1 MGFLFPGGTIGNDGI
16 GEPEMSSA
24 SRPADIRYTA
34 THEWARIEG
43 DFAVIG
49 ITDYAVTHLSD
60 LVFLQLPEVGARL
73 AAGGSFGEIESV
85 KAVAELNSPLSG
97 EAVEVNS
104 ALADN
109 LEALVR
115 SPFEDGWLVKIRLAD
130 PSESERLLDLPAYED
145 QIRKEAE

>member
-1 MGFLFPGGTIGNDGI
+1 
-16 GEPEMSSA
+16 MSSA
-24 SRPADIRYTA
+24 SRPADYRYTS

-49 ITDYAVTHLSD
+49 ITDFAVTHLSD
-60 LVFLQLPEVGARL
+60 LTFLQLPEVGAPL
-73 AAGGSFGEIESV
+73 AAGAPFGEIESV

-104 ALADN
+104 SLADN
-109 LEALVR
+109 LEALAK
-115 SPFEDGWLVKIRLAD
+115 SPFEDGWLVKIRLSDA
-130 PSESERLLDLPAYED
+130 SEVGRLLDLPAYEE